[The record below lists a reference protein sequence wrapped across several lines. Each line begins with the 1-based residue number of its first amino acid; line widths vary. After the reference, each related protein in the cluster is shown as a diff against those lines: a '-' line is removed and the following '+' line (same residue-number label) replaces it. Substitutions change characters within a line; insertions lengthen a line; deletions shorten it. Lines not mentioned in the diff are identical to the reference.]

1 MTISNNLQMNYMI
14 SEHFRNNSFHLP
26 LLKDD
31 QTFKE
36 HDVALSQKGL
46 EQVQAGTIHQS
57 RSDLV
62 WALCRSVIE
71 LGVLQS
77 FSQHATTAVW

>member
-1 MTISNNLQMNYMI
+1 MNYMI
-14 SEHFRNNSFHLP
+14 SEHFCNNCFHLP

-36 HDVALSQKGL
+36 HDVALSQEGL
-46 EQVQAGTIHQS
+46 EQIQAGTIHQS

-62 WALCRSVIE
+62 
-71 LGVLQS
+71 
-77 FSQHATTAVW
+77 